1 MAVFGVPKDGGREHN
16 RHAVWCALNGST
28 VPPVPFER
36 CAVRGKTLFARLRT
50 PLEFLIIIL
59 ISSSL
64 LVCAL
69 GWWFGHEASRVLFE
83 WSLHLTA
90 IATHVLVAE
99 FLVAQFRSH
108 HGLSVAPPAAAI
120 PPLGG

>member
-1 MAVFGVPKDGGREHN
+1 MRRE
-16 RHAVWCALNGST
+16 
-28 VPPVPFER
+28 
-36 CAVRGKTLFARLRT
+36 TLFARLRT

-99 FLVAQFRSH
+99 FLVVQFRSR
-108 HGLSVAPPAAAI
+108 HGVSVSQPAAGIA
-120 PPLGG
+120 PLGG